1 VLQSRS
7 LSSRPWLIAVA
18 GFIVTAGITAPFFF
32 VTRLAEQ
39 LAIAA
44 ALSLAVAVG
53 AWLLARRLDR
63 RGQELV
69 DAERKY
75 QDLTEGLPLVTWVYG
90 AKDRNDT
97 RLVGPQIE
105 TTVGYS
111 PEQWDGELHE
121 RILHPDDRDRVL
133 GELASAAEQG
143 VPFESEYRVLG
154 RAGEVV
160 WLREHAR
167 IVSGADGE
175 PRFGQSFLTD
185 IGELK
190 RIEDEKDSLLAGQRA
205 AVSETGERQGRLDLL
220 REVADAATSADY
232 KAAIERVAE
241 LVVRDFGD
249 WCLIDLAEEGSPL
262 KRLAVARA
270 EPGTKKGEGAPQQE
284 PDEAVRSVVASGNPQ
299 IVPALG

>member
-7 LSSRPWLIAVA
+7 LSSRPWLIAVV

-39 LAIAA
+39 LATAA

-53 AWLLARRLDR
+53 AWLLAKRLDR

-133 GELASAAEQG
+133 GELASAGEQG

-175 PRFGQSFLTD
+175 PRFGQSFLID

-190 RIEDEKDSLLAGQRA
+190 RIEDEKDSLLAAQRS

-249 WCLIDLAEEGSPL
+249 WCLIDLAEDAPHHA
-262 KRLAVARA
+262 LAVIR
-270 EPGTKKGEGAPQQE
+270 PGDELRHWAHLTLHGGVRWIGQTVRGEREIGIRQV
-284 PDEAVRSVVASGNPQ
+284 EA
-299 IVPALG
+299 

>member
-18 GFIVTAGITAPFFF
+18 GLIVTALITTPFFF
-32 VTRLAEQ
+32 VTRLVEQ

-75 QDLTEGLPLVTWVYG
+75 QDLTDGLPLVTWVYG

-105 TTVGYS
+105 ATVGYS
-111 PEQWDGELHE
+111 REQWDGELLE

-133 GELASAAEQG
+133 GELASAVEQG

-154 RAGEVV
+154 RNGEVV

-167 IVSGADGE
+167 IVSGEDGE
-175 PRFGQSFLTD
+175 PRFGQSFLID
-185 IGELK
+185 VGELK

-205 AVSETGERQGRLDLL
+205 STCSARSRTPPHRPITGPRSSGLPSWSSG
-220 REVADAATSADY
+220 TSATG
-232 KAAIERVAE
+232 V
-241 LVVRDFGD
+241 
-249 WCLIDLAEEGSPL
+249 
-262 KRLAVARA
+262 
-270 EPGTKKGEGAPQQE
+270 
-284 PDEAVRSVVASGNPQ
+284 
-299 IVPALG
+299 